1 MPMFVGMTTAQV
13 VTTHGTHTMVS
24 RKDTR
29 EPKACIAY
37 IRVSTKQQ
45 GRSGLGLEAQ
55 QEAIA
60 QFCRREL
67 FEVAKDDKGRELVF
81 IEVESA
87 KGDTLA
93 HRPKLQAAL
102 KAARRIR
109 DDDYKVA
116 PIVVAKLDR
125 LSRDVHFVSG
135 LMAERVPFICADL
148 GRDTDPFLL
157 HIYAAFAEKERR
169 MISIRTKEGLARAK
183 ARGVQLGGEN
193 EQSHLNKA
201 EAETRAQALRPI
213 LLDIV
218 GNREEMSA
226 TAIAAELNRRKV
238 ETLRPGSK
246 WHAQTVIRIRR
257 RLGTTAGT

>member
-29 EPKACIAY
+29 ETKACIAY

-60 QFCRREL
+60 QFCRRER

-109 DDDYKVA
+109 DDDYRVA

-135 LMAERVPFICADL
+135 LMTERVPFICADL

-183 ARGVQLGGEN
+183 ARGVKLGGEN
-193 EQSHLNKA
+193 EQSRKA
-201 EAETRAQALRPI
+201 KEEAVAFAASLRPI
-213 LLDIV
+213 I
-218 GNREEMSA
+218 EQF
-226 TAIAAELNRRKV
+226 AAEDMSMTQIAHELNKRRIKTAGRGGV
-238 ETLRPGSK
+238 HGK
-246 WHAQTVIRIRR
+246 WHSQTVK
-257 RLGTTAGT
+257 RLIERLSTGL